1 MHCGQSEMC
10 RAQQWFPN
18 HSSGVCFGCTWFLCW
33 EWGEGLDLGPFPN
46 SPSSNLC
53 FDGKE
58 TGGQGS
64 ECSSTLHVE
73 LFRLAWNFWSIPMS
87 PALLGLPCEA
97 ILCYSATEEIIF
109 IVLRLGFSV
118 SAALSLP
125 PVGEIL
131 SVNSVPTNV
140 TTSCCT
146 LILVA
151 LLP

>member
-1 MHCGQSEMC
+1 MQLHTPC
-10 RAQQWFPN
+10 RALQI
-18 HSSGVCFGCTWFLCW
+18 SLKFL
-33 EWGEGLDLGPFPN
+33 
-46 SPSSNLC
+46 
-53 FDGKE
+53 
-58 TGGQGS
+58 
-64 ECSSTLHVE
+64 VY
-73 LFRLAWNFWSIPMS
+73 

-125 PVGEIL
+125 PVGEIF

-140 TTSCCT
+140 TTSRCT
-146 LILVA
+146 LILAA